1 MYEHEIRLIKLEE
14 KIKESGKSPA
24 QQIQEPQGTKF
35 EFQVL
40 QTVIPADFLH
50 RDLGEG
56 FDPSTIK
63 LLYSVSDQE

>member
-1 MYEHEIRLIKLEE
+1 MIKLEE

-40 QTVIPADFLH
+40 QTVILADDLH
-50 RDLGEG
+50 
-56 FDPSTIK
+56 
-63 LLYSVSDQE
+63 